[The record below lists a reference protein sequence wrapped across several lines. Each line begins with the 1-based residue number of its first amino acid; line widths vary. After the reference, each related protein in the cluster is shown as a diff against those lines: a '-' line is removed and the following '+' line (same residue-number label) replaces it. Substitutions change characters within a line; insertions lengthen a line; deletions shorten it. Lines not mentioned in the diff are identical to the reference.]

1 LDEKEYGLEV
11 GWKRRYIER
20 RSSLNEQN
28 MDKKLDEKIEKIWIK
43 KLDKKIEKI
52 WRSAIRPLVQ
62 VYYRL

>member
-1 LDEKEYGLEV
+1 L
-11 GWKRRYIER
+11 
-20 RSSLNEQN
+20 
-28 MDKKLDEKIEKIWIK
+28 DKKLDEKIEKIWIK